1 MLHPATERGQLTDEA
16 RVALDTQL
24 SRRKLSGPAISGFM
38 NGSVQIRTKN
48 SDFIALLQEQFL
60 MAPLARDFL
69 GKSNLRRDPS
79 GGASRTNLPLLR
91 CFLVPGLSSR
101 DFHGAARSRAMARNG
116 ISL

>member
-60 MAPLARDFL
+60 MAPLA
-69 GKSNLRRDPS
+69 
-79 GGASRTNLPLLR
+79 
-91 CFLVPGLSSR
+91 
-101 DFHGAARSRAMARNG
+101 
-116 ISL
+116 